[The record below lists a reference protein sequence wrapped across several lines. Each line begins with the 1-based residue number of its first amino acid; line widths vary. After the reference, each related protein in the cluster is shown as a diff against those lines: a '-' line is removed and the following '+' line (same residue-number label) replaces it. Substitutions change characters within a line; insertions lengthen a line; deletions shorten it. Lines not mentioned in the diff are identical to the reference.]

1 MGSVVGAVDDDRV
14 VGDPEVVQM
23 LEQLADPF
31 VMVDH
36 RVVVLGLPAARL
48 AHALGLGMGSEM
60 HLRGVRPDEEGL
72 FRLGLP
78 GDEVLRLGADLVV
91 DRLHPLL
98 GQRAGILDR
107 LGPVGLGLAVEDAA
121 RAEVLAEIGKILLG
135 RIVAQLR
142 LLAGV
147 QVVEEAEELVE
158 PVLGR
163 QELVLVAEVVL
174 AELAGGVAQRLQ
186 QLGDGRV
193 LRAQAQVGAGKPHLA
208 QSGAKD
214 ALPRD
219 EGRPARRA
227 ALLGVA
233 VGKDH
238 SFIGDAV
245 DVRGPV
251 PHHALGVGADVGL
264 SDVIPPDDE
273 NVRLLGWHSWLSSL

>member
-1 MGSVVGAVDDDRV
+1 MGA
-14 VGDPEVVQM
+14 
-23 LEQLADPF
+23 
-31 VMVDH
+31 
-36 RVVVLGLPAARL
+36 
-48 AHALGLGMGSEM
+48 EM

-72 FRLGLP
+72 LRLGLP
-78 GDEVLRLGADLVV
+78 GDEILGLGADLVV

-107 LGPVGLGLAVEDAA
+107 LGPIGLGLAVEDAA
-121 RAEVLAEIGKILLG
+121 RSEVLPEIRKVLLG

-142 LLAGV
+142 FLAGV

-186 QLGDGRV
+186 QLGNGRV
-193 LRAQAQVGAGKPHLA
+193 FRAQTQIRTGKAYLA

-214 ALPRD
+214 ALPGD
-219 EGRPARRA
+219 EGGPPCRA

-238 SFIGDAV
+238 SFIGDPV
-245 DVRGPV
+245 DIGRPV
-251 PHHALGVGADVGL
+251 AHHAFRIGADVGL
-264 SDVIPPDDE
+264 SDVVAPDDE
-273 NVRLLGWHSWLSSL
+273 NIRLFLGWHS